1 MRLYEQESTGGDV
14 MYPECIGCNHYQ
26 EIEGLIEEEVYSC
39 DKELIP
45 DDENSGNEP
54 DCYGNS
60 STRR

>member
-1 MRLYEQESTGGDV
+1 